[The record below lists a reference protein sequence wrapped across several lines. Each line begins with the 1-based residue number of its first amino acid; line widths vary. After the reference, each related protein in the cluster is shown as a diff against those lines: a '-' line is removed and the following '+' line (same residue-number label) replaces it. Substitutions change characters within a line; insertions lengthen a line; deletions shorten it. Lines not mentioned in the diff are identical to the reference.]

1 MASNEEHDKV
11 NSISK
16 RVNKVLESRIENDKD
31 TLMALKEL
39 NSYFHENTIQS
50 RRNLRSK
57 IEKRSLSINE
67 NFLSAFREVKERLDA
82 VYEDVINMNNAV
94 QTMSQQL
101 AATKAQTNQL
111 IEQTTKL
118 QAENEK
124 ISMEEQIA
132 SAMIKTFQLTESEV
146 NSLREGDIN
155 EDFFKALERAA
166 TIHNDCRTLMQCGHQ
181 VIAIEIM
188 EQMALFQETG
198 LERLYRW
205 AQTNCKSI
213 ESPAISSLL
222 TKAMAKMQDRPVL
235 FKYVVSA
242 YCTHRRSVLVRIFV
256 DALTKGGPGGTPRP
270 IEMSAHD
277 PQRYISD
284 MLAFLHQA
292 VPSERENLAILLSA
306 CQNMDVSEEIQE
318 ALATISEG
326 VVTPLKVRIEQIIL
340 SPEIPLK
347 TMYIITNLL
356 SFYKQTFSQEVGEKS
371 GLARGLSECESTCCD
386 MLLGKLGNIVRKEV
400 MERVSLP
407 PKDLSPSPGV
417 DYLLSLL
424 RDLLSVARVSNYH
437 HEFLNKLVSA
447 VLDPLL
453 EGVNVSASRLNTT
466 DMAVYLLNCLH
477 LMQTTVTLY
486 EFIDDRLERLQAQC
500 DAQIDTLTSEQASS
514 LVANLNLGPIYMILE
529 EQGRTDPL
537 SHIPGM
543 QPSLLANFISKFD
556 SFVSMPELLLLPQ
569 VHCLLSG
576 VHRWTVQR
584 RATEVI
590 LAIYKKVYS
599 SVHDPA
605 NLYDSP
611 QTLMPRTPQEV
622 ADILLQN
629 RASVGSTADKNIDE
643 V

>member
-1 MASNEEHDKV
+1 MASTEDQEKTSN
-11 NSISK
+11 ISK
-16 RVNKVLESRIENDKD
+16 RVNKVLESRIESDKD
-31 TLMALKEL
+31 ALMALKEL

-50 RRNLRSK
+50 RRNLRSN

-67 NFLSAFREVKERLDA
+67 NFLSAFRKVKERLDA
-82 VYEDVINMNNAV
+82 IYEDVIEMNFAV
-94 QTMSQQL
+94 QSMSQQL
-101 AATKAQTNQL
+101 VATKAQTNQL

-124 ISMEEQIA
+124 LTLEEKIA
-132 SAMIKTFQLTESEV
+132 SAMINTFQLTESEV
-146 NSLREGDIN
+146 TSLREGDIN
-155 EDFFKALERAA
+155 EEFFRVLERAA
-166 TIHNDCRTLMQCGHQ
+166 TIHNDCRSLMQSGHQ

-188 EQMALFQETG
+188 EQMAV
-198 LERLYRW
+198 LYRW

-213 ESPAISSLL
+213 ESPTISNLL

-235 FKYVVSA
+235 FKYVISA

-284 MLAFLHQA
+284 MLAFLHQT
-292 VPSERENLAILLSA
+292 VPCERENLAVLLSA
-306 CQNMDVSEEIQE
+306 CQTIDVGEEIQE

-326 VVTPLKVRIEQIIL
+326 VVTPLKVRIEQIIF
-340 SPEIPLK
+340 SPEIQLK
-347 TMYIITNLL
+347 TLYIITNLL
-356 SFYKQTFSQEVGEKS
+356 SFYRETFAQEVGEKS
-371 GLARGLSECESTCCD
+371 GLTRGLADCETNSCD
-386 MLLGKLGNIVRKEV
+386 TLLEKLGVIVRKEI

-437 HEFLNKLVSA
+437 HEFLNKLVSS

-453 EGVNVSASRLNTT
+453 EGVNVSASRLTTT

-529 EQGRTDPL
+529 EQGSTGPL
-537 SHIPGM
+537 THIPGM
-543 QPSLLANFISKFD
+543 QPSSLANFISKFD

-611 QTLMPRTPQEV
+611 QTLVPRTPQEV
-622 ADILLQN
+622 ADLLLHN
-629 RASVGSTADKNIDE
+629 
-643 V
+643 

>member
-1 MASNEEHDKV
+1 MSEKLTLEEK
-11 NSISK
+11 
-16 RVNKVLESRIENDKD
+16 
-31 TLMALKEL
+31 
-39 NSYFHENTIQS
+39 
-50 RRNLRSK
+50 
-57 IEKRSLSINE
+57 
-67 NFLSAFREVKERLDA
+67 
-82 VYEDVINMNNAV
+82 
-94 QTMSQQL
+94 
-101 AATKAQTNQL
+101 
-111 IEQTTKL
+111 
-118 QAENEK
+118 
-124 ISMEEQIA
+124 IA
-132 SAMIKTFQLTESEV
+132 SAMINTFQLTESEV
-146 NSLREGDIN
+146 TSLREGDIN
-155 EDFFKALERAA
+155 EEFFRVLERAA
-166 TIHNDCRTLMQCGHQ
+166 TIHNDCRSLMQSGHQ

-188 EQMALFQETG
+188 EQMAVFQETG

-213 ESPAISSLL
+213 ESPTISNLL

-235 FKYVVSA
+235 FKYVISA

-284 MLAFLHQA
+284 MLAFLHQT
-292 VPSERENLAILLSA
+292 VPCERENLAVLLSA
-306 CQNMDVSEEIQE
+306 CQTIDVGEEIQE

-326 VVTPLKVRIEQIIL
+326 VVTPLKVRIEQIIF
-340 SPEIPLK
+340 SPEIQLK
-347 TMYIITNLL
+347 TLYIITNLL
-356 SFYKQTFSQEVGEKS
+356 SFYRETFAQEVGEKS
-371 GLARGLSECESTCCD
+371 GLTRGLADCETNSCD
-386 MLLGKLGNIVRKEV
+386 TLLEKLGVIVRKEI

-437 HEFLNKLVSA
+437 HEFLNKLVSS

-453 EGVNVSASRLNTT
+453 EGVNVSASRLTTT

-529 EQGRTDPL
+529 EQGSTGPL
-537 SHIPGM
+537 THIPGM
-543 QPSLLANFISKFD
+543 QPSSLANFISKFD

-611 QTLMPRTPQEV
+611 QTLVPRTPQEV
-622 ADILLQN
+622 ADLLLHN
-629 RASVGSTADKNIDE
+629 RGNVSAENNINNL
-643 V
+643 